1 MLTVAVAA
9 VAAQTV
15 DYSTM
20 LTALFK
26 QTDVNKDDALSYLE
40 FTDAAAKLGIKPEI
54 LTLHNTSYQV
64 FFNAVDADGSGTLT
78 KEEFAGA
85 IRPAWGV
92 YKKPLIAAFT
102 NGAGSAP
109 TVLPTPSSKLSA
121 AKAKVEALI
130 VVAGKAA
137 DIYPGQRQQIV
148 KYFADLAG
156 VTPAEVV
163 ASFLDRKAKAGGK
176 RARQLQTATSEA
188 EIRAMIY
195 LASDADA
202 KQLQGKI
209 PASVAEMQK
218 VPAMSG
224 LTVTETKVFVVPEWQ
239 VPWASMAA
247 MAAVLLVASFVSCLV
262 GKCWARRNREI
273 ESVQYDGCCSTGC
286 CSFFAVRSW
295 AFWQLVASLILIIA
309 CAFLFVRMQGLTKVL
324 SNLVDIFLK
333 FVNSTV
339 PFISSFQQRIPAGI
353 SGSLKDYKHL
363 IPLLPVAVIVPGALA
378 FCCLFF
384 SGACPMGKCNPG
396 GYCCTKTL
404 IFFGNLLLLLSLVFY
419 SIFAGISLGI
429 RYAPPQVKTG
439 LDRITGMCEVTAPMI
454 KQTAADNAAA
464 LEKLKAAGQDTSS
477 YQATMDSVNELVKTV
492 DAGCENILQ
501 MFVEFNVLFLPGA
514 CCIVAIVFGMYVNNV
529 LCCSAGCCSANERK
543 KQQQKQAG
551 QKGVEFTT
559 VSATSND
566 ASYAA
571 P

>member
-1 MLTVAVAA
+1 
-9 VAAQTV
+9 
-15 DYSTM
+15 
-20 LTALFK
+20 
-26 QTDVNKDDALSYLE
+26 
-40 FTDAAAKLGIKPEI
+40 
-54 LTLHNTSYQV
+54 
-64 FFNAVDADGSGTLT
+64 
-78 KEEFAGA
+78 
-85 IRPAWGV
+85 
-92 YKKPLIAAFT
+92 
-102 NGAGSAP
+102 
-109 TVLPTPSSKLSA
+109 
-121 AKAKVEALI
+121 
-130 VVAGKAA
+130 
-137 DIYPGQRQQIV
+137 
-148 KYFADLAG
+148 
-156 VTPAEVV
+156 
-163 ASFLDRKAKAGGK
+163 
-176 RARQLQTATSEA
+176 
-188 EIRAMIY
+188 MIY

-378 FCCLFF
+378 F
-384 SGACPMGKCNPG
+384 
-396 GYCCTKTL
+396 Y
-404 IFFGNLLLLLSLVFY
+404 SL
-419 SIFAGISLGI
+419 FAGISLGI